1 MAANNTKK
9 AMQSVKTQPL
19 KVTPIGTEIIL
30 PNHSG
35 VADHREHGTF
45 RDTHKI
51 DIESSEGTGTNTYS
65 IKLKCLDNEAKP
77 KIAWWDMND
86 TPFAW
91 IVGHDY
97 LSYPSNRHQHLSFE
111 TSDSSGVIN
120 TRLEIPWGADV
131 VDVETHNSNFV
142 VGGTGNLTVTQG
154 DTTLNGLLTVN
165 GTTVLVDST
174 GTATMRLDR
183 AATTNFTNFVAATN
197 GTDQWSFG
205 LRNDSTNDFH
215 FRNNVNSTTPLKITQ
230 AATASI
236 ELTGNEKLSGTLLI
250 GASSF
255 TQTAQEE
262 IALTSTDTSGNPYGL
277 FVTGSFAP
285 ASASTA
291 NPSALG
297 FTIGTSGSQTLSGN
311 ASGVNAVVEHG
322 GTGTLTQATGAQFIT
337 KKSSTGP
344 ITTAYGFNVAIQNSN
359 ATGAITN
366 GVGIN
371 VASPTTTGAITT
383 NIGINIANQGSSNV
397 TNSIG
402 ILIANQTGSSG
413 LSLAAYIEG
422 GLFYHNVS
430 QSSSSDFVVFGA
442 SDGNTFVVD
451 VSANTV
457 QVGAATASDSAKFY
471 VSGKISTSGE
481 LEVNGD
487 LNHDG
492 SNVGFFGTAPTT
504 KPTVT
509 GSRGGNAALASLLTA
524 LANLGLITDSTSA

>member
-9 AMQSVKTQPL
+9 AIQSLKQQNV

-35 VADHREHGTF
+35 IADHREHGIF

-65 IKLKCLDNEAKP
+65 LKFKCLTDEAKP
-77 KIAWWDMND
+77 KIAWWDKND

-142 VGGTGNLTVTQG
+142 VGGTGNLTVSAG

-215 FRNNVNSTTPLKITQ
+215 FRDNVNSKTPLKITQ
-230 AATASI
+230 SSTPTITLDAT
-236 ELTGNEKLSGTLLI
+236 TTLI
-250 GASSF
+250 GTTTS
-255 TQTAQEE
+255 TQTATTE
-262 IALTSTDTSGNPYGL
+262 IGLTSTATSGNPYGL

-285 ASASTA
+285 ASASSA
-291 NPSALG
+291 NPNGLG
-297 FTIGTSGSQTLSGN
+297 FTINCSGSQTLSGN
-311 ASGVNAVVEHG
+311 ASGINAVVEHS
-322 GTGTLTQATGAQFIT
+322 GTGTLTQATGATFLT
-337 KKSSTGP
+337 KKSSTGAV
-344 ITTAYGFNVAIQNSN
+344 TTAYGLNAVVQNNN
-359 ATGAITN
+359 ATGAITT
-366 GVGIN
+366 GIALN
-371 VASPTTTGAITT
+371 IGSPTATGAITT
-383 NIGINIANQGSSNV
+383 NFGQYIANQGSANISN
-397 TNSIG
+397 SAA
-402 ILIANQTGSSG
+402 LYIANQSGSSG
-413 LSLAAYIEG
+413 LNLAGYVEG
-422 GLFYHNVS
+422 GVWIHNVN
-430 QSSSSDFVVFGA
+430 QNGTSDFTIMGDT
-442 SDGNTFVVD
+442 DGNLFVAD
-451 VSANTV
+451 TSADTV
-457 QVGAATASDSAKFY
+457 QIGAATTSDSAKFY

-481 LEVNGD
+481 IEINGD

-492 SNVGFFGTAPTT
+492 SNVGFYGTAPAA

-524 LANLGLITDSTSA
+524 LAGLGLITDSSSA